1 VTTQVLAKLSQI
13 QHQIERLSLAMK
25 APLMTL
31 VLALMLSAGSPS
43 MAQPAP
49 YGSQPAQSTARG
61 PRPAPRESFHRNLS
75 QMPSNIPIP
84 MPPDA
89 KFMSGYQ
96 TQYDGTKPMTYIRVM
111 TANQPAALDSWY
123 RQSLASYGWSSI
135 SPPST
140 NKKGTMITATKNG
153 VSCSINI
160 GTKAPG
166 QQLTALLISF
176 NGP

>member
-1 VTTQVLAKLSQI
+1 
-13 QHQIERLSLAMK
+13 MK

-31 VLALMLSAGSPS
+31 VLALTLSAGTTAL
-43 MAQPAP
+43 AQPAP
-49 YGSQPAQSTARG
+49 YGSQPVTNAGRS

-96 TQYDGTKPMTYIRVM
+96 TQYDATRPMTYIRVM
-111 TANQPAALDSWY
+111 TANQPSALDSWY

-135 SPPST
+135 SPPSPS
-140 NKKGTMITATKNG
+140 KKGTIITATKNG

>member
-1 VTTQVLAKLSQI
+1 
-13 QHQIERLSLAMK
+13 MK
-25 APLMTL
+25 AHLLTL
-31 VLALMLSAGSPS
+31 VLALMLSAGGPS
-43 MAQPAP
+43 LAQPSP
-49 YGSQPAQSTARG
+49 YGSQPVQNAARG
-61 PRPAPRESFHRNLS
+61 PRPAPIPSYHRNLS

-84 MPPDA
+84 IPPDA

-96 TQYDGTKPMTYIRVM
+96 TQYDGTKSMTYLRVM

-123 RQSLASYGWSSI
+123 RQSLTSYGWNSI
-135 SPPST
+135 SPPSS
-140 NKKGTMITATKNG
+140 NKKGTIITATKNG

>member
-1 VTTQVLAKLSQI
+1 
-13 QHQIERLSLAMK
+13 
-25 APLMTL
+25 
-31 VLALMLSAGSPS
+31 
-43 MAQPAP
+43 
-49 YGSQPAQSTARG
+49 
-61 PRPAPRESFHRNLS
+61 
-75 QMPSNIPIP
+75 MPSNIPIP
-84 MPPDA
+84 IPPDA

-123 RQSLASYGWSSI
+123 RQSLTSYGWNSI

-140 NKKGTMITATKNG
+140 NKKGTIITATKNG